1 MKPHLDDTMEKAR
14 SLWPEKIKDLP
25 MNDEH
30 KDRLKAH
37 WANLQKDFR
46 I

>member
-1 MKPHLDDTMEKAR
+1 MDNAR
-14 SLWPEKIKDLP
+14 SLWPKGLRELP

-30 KDRLKAH
+30 KKQLQAH

>member
-1 MKPHLDDTMEKAR
+1 MEKVR
-14 SLWPEKIKDLP
+14 RLWPKEIKDLP

-30 KDRLKAH
+30 KDKLQAH